1 MLLIIFIINGENMK
15 KILLILL
22 TAISTSFSGRGLSTV
37 VARNASSSA
46 VKNVAGLRTVTGGGI
61 GRARRQSMYQ
71 DWNNYT
77 TAPEEVIVE
86 EFIF

>member
-1 MLLIIFIINGENMK
+1 MK

-22 TAISTSFSGRGLSTV
+22 TAISTSFSGRFASGF

-46 VKNVAGLRTVTGGGI
+46 VRGVAGVRTVTGGAR
-61 GRARRQSMYQ
+61 GRARRHGMYE
-71 DWNNYT
+71 DWNNYN

-86 EFIF
+86 EFVY